1 MGNKIAGD
9 DKKDRYEKLKETV
22 NEELKKAVDRLRKHI
37 LCHPYYIEYVKADEE
52 VNKSIQV
59 KMIKSDIDEKIEIL
73 NRFKQTNL
81 KNQVKLYEEQIN
93 IKRNELNSL
102 PVVIDY
108 RYKRKRLL
116 SLLKRLQD
124 EVLSKMRGIW
134 CLELSQVNTEV
145 EF

>member
-1 MGNKIAGD
+1 MKLD
-9 DKKDRYEKLKETV
+9 ELYEEDS

-52 VNKSIQV
+52 VIKSIQV

-124 EVLSKMRGIW
+124 EVLSKMRGI
-134 CLELSQVNTEV
+134 
-145 EF
+145 

>member
-1 MGNKIAGD
+1 MKFD
-9 DKKDRYEKLKETV
+9 ELYDEDS

-73 NRFKQTNL
+73 NRFKQANL

-124 EVLSKMRGIW
+124 EVLSKMRGI
-134 CLELSQVNTEV
+134 
-145 EF
+145 

>member
-1 MGNKIAGD
+1 MKLD
-9 DKKDRYEKLKETV
+9 ELYEEDS
-22 NEELKKAVDRLRKHI
+22 NEELKKAVDRLRNHI

-124 EVLSKMRGIW
+124 EVLSKMRGI
-134 CLELSQVNTEV
+134 
-145 EF
+145 

>member
-1 MGNKIAGD
+1 MKLD
-9 DKKDRYEKLKETV
+9 ELYEEDS

-124 EVLSKMRGIW
+124 EVLSKMRGI
-134 CLELSQVNTEV
+134 
-145 EF
+145 